1 MSFMQRSV
9 RIGWLGTDWPYTY
22 LDVLE
27 MGESVMNGL
36 LLSQGIFLNFM
47 CLSCVRKKV
56 SL

>member
-9 RIGWLGTDWPYTY
+9 RIGWLGTDWRYTY

-36 LLSQGIFLNFM
+36 LLIQGIF
-47 CLSCVRKKV
+47 S
-56 SL
+56 

>member
-9 RIGWLGTDWPYTY
+9 RIGWLGTDWRYTY

-27 MGESVMNGL
+27 MGESVMNVL
-36 LLSQGIFLNFM
+36 LLSQGIFLKFM